1 MNQLT
6 DFRFHS
12 RSASTSRSASDNI
25 ASDSFATLSMAFPTA
40 TTHPGT
46 VSHGT
51 RRNRMVSRFAA
62 APLSRCCLVLHN

>member
-6 DFRFHS
+6 DFRLHS
-12 RSASTSRSASDNI
+12 RSASTSRCASDNI